1 MFAVSFL
8 ENKNVLLLQLLIRIP
23 SVGEEL
29 KIKGRKAKVL
39 KVENVDD
46 KKVHVQ
52 VALEAVAKKDMKLV
66 DQSKRKKR

>member
-8 ENKNVLLLQLLIRIP
+8 ENKNVLLIQLLKRIP

-39 KVENVDD
+39 NVENVDD

-52 VALEAVAKKDMKLV
+52 VAFEAVVKKDMKLV

>member
-1 MFAVSFL
+1 VFAVSFL
-8 ENKNVLLLQLLIRIP
+8 ENKNVLLIQLLKRIP

-39 KVENVDD
+39 NVENVDD

-52 VALEAVAKKDMKLV
+52 VALEAVVKKDMKLV

>member
-8 ENKNVLLLQLLIRIP
+8 ENKNVLLIQLLKRIP

-39 KVENVDD
+39 NRR
-46 KKVHVQ
+46 Q
-52 VALEAVAKKDMKLV
+52 VG
-66 DQSKRKKR
+66 S